1 MLVALGVLGILIL
14 YALWEILRTL
24 QRIEAFQRHVE
35 DKRDRRAQR
44 RDRREELRAGA
55 ECARQLRELDYP
67 PSTIPPDKQ
76 GSKFLRDLEAK
87 TKGGEQ

>member
-1 MLVALGVLGILIL
+1 M
-14 YALWEILRTL
+14 
-24 QRIEAFQRHVE
+24 RIEPSLRVVASRCCHGVGRVQ
-35 DKRDRRAQR
+35 RDRREQR

-67 PSTIPPDKQ
+67 PTTIPPDKQ
-76 GSKFLRDLEAK
+76 GSKWLRDLEAK